1 MRPAVHSDGGLA
13 QVFRQRG
20 YPVARGICASVT
32 PAVDLEARY
41 GLAALEKSLT
51 TGE

>member
-13 QVFRQRG
+13 QISRQRD
-20 YPVARGICASVT
+20 YPVARGIFALVT
-32 PAVDLEARY
+32 PAVDLDVRY

>member
-13 QVFRQRG
+13 QVWDSAIIPLLEEFHFGDR
-20 YPVARGICASVT
+20 T
-32 PAVDLEARY
+32 VDLEARY

>member
-13 QVFRQRG
+13 QVFRHRDH
-20 YPVARGICASVT
+20 RRCSRNSTSVT
-32 PAVDLEARY
+32 PAVDLDARY

-51 TGE
+51 AGE